1 MVEGN
6 RIGGGYFMHVQP
18 EAIFDK
24 VFNSTNPWE
33 DQPNLNGS
41 DFTGSM
47 FGDGLNSANSYH
59 KRQVQDVELEVE
71 CSLLE
76 FYMGCTKHLSYEI
89 DEVQH
94 DGKTLAKKSCT
105 RMIEIKPGFS

>member
-1 MVEGN
+1 MSSPLPFLFLG
-6 RIGGGYFMHVQP
+6 MHVQP

-89 DEVQH
+89 DEV
-94 DGKTLAKKSCT
+94 
-105 RMIEIKPGFS
+105 